1 MNSTTPH
8 AANVAPVPYRWLR
21 WVTPNQLTYARI
33 AAVPV
38 LMLLIWFD
46 GPVLNGI
53 AWVLFVVACLTDYWD
68 GDLARARKEVS
79 QSGKLLDPLADKILI
94 SACLVM
100 LVARGSA
107 GAVPTILILVREF
120 AVSGLRQ
127 VAALDGVAIAAK
139 RGAKAKAV
147 LQMIATG
154 TLILGEDL
162 FGIPLGMIG
171 RGVLWLAA
179 VVTLWTGYTYFVD
192 YYRVRKANKAGS
204 SQP

>member
-8 AANVAPVPYRWLR
+8 PASVAAAPYRWLR

-33 AAVPV
+33 GAAPV
-38 LMLLIWFD
+38 LMLLIWVD
-46 GPVLNGI
+46 RPIINWI
-53 AWVLFVVACLTDYWD
+53 AWVIFVLACLTDYWD
-68 GDLARARKEVS
+68 GGLARARKEVS

-107 GAVPTILILVREF
+107 GAVPTVLILVREF

-127 VAALDGVAIAAK
+127 IAALDGVAIAAK
-139 RGAKAKAV
+139 RGAKAKAL

-154 TLILGEDL
+154 TLMIGEDL
-162 FGIPLGMIG
+162 FGVPLGSIG

-179 VVTLWTGYTYFVD
+179 VVTLWTGYIYFAE
-192 YYRVRKANKAGS
+192 YYRNRKSRTSAS
-204 SQP
+204 